1 MLYKKIMV
9 PLDGSQASWK
19 ALRKAL
25 ELAQVSQA
33 EMVALSVEE
42 QLPHYAATIDEVQE
56 AKSELNGYFTK
67 VQSDAIELAKQY
79 GIELRTRVVV
89 GHAAQTIVRYARDQ
103 GVELIVIGHIGHAG
117 VWGVLLGSTTARVVD
132 HAHCDVLV
140 VR

>member
-103 GVELIVIGHIGHAG
+103 GVELIVIGPIGHAG